1 MLAALIDAPL
11 ALAFGAGMLAAVNP
25 CGFAMLPAYL
35 SYFVGL
41 EGATSHATSS
51 ETAARSAPQNEA
63 PERGLL
69 RALGVGAI
77 MTAGFVSVF
86 GAVGLVVTQISSSV
100 MDHAKWATILI
111 GLALVVVGVAL
122 LAGRQLSVRLPRLD
136 RGGSS
141 RELGSMLLFGIS
153 YAIASLGCTLPTFL
167 SATSSSFS
175 RSGFASGM
183 ATFFSY
189 ALGMGMIVTALTVA
203 VALARG
209 SVVLAFRQVLPY
221 VSRLSGALVLVAGL
235 YVTYYGWYE
244 VRLARGG
251 AARDPVVDR
260 ALGVQGRM
268 SDLID
273 TVGTTRL
280 GLLCALVVVA
290 VAAVGWR
297 ARRGRRA
304 RQAEPNRASATAA

>member
-1 MLAALIDAPL
+1 MLAAVINAPL

-41 EGATSHATSS
+41 EGTAHDSTSPT
-51 ETAARSAPQNEA
+51 TADRSDRPSEA
-63 PERGLL
+63 PERSLL

-111 GLALVVVGVAL
+111 GVALVVVGVAL

-167 SATSSSFS
+167 SATSSTFS

-189 ALGMGMIVTALTVA
+189 ALGMGLIVTALTVA

-209 SVVLAFRQVLPY
+209 SVVRAFRQVLPY

-260 ALGVQGRM
+260 ALGIQGWM
-268 SDLID
+268 SDVID
-273 TVGTTRL
+273 TIGTTRL
-280 GLLCALVVVA
+280 GLLCGLVVLA
-290 VAAVGWR
+290 VAGVGWR
-297 ARRGRRA
+297 TLRVRRA
-304 RQAEPNRASATAA
+304 RQEQPNRESATVA